1 MMTRQASLIQ
11 KLYARGWKLWSSGV
25 GWRRIGCFFLGASLR
40 ILPIEMTRFLSLVF
54 GIFFAVVIL
63 LILVDSQVGSA
74 NYDESKVGSYTLPD
88 PLVFADG
95 KPVRTPQDWRRRRA
109 EILELFATNVFG
121 HSPNPPATTTFD
133 VSEESKAALGGKAI
147 RKQVAIHLI
156 SQKDGPKE
164 SLLLYIPAAARKPV
178 PVILTLNFMGNQS
191 VISDPAVILPM
202 IWSRN
207 THEQARATE
216 DSRGRDQSFE
226 IEKILARGYAFATIY
241 YQDIDPD
248 FKEGFAH
255 GIRPLL
261 LKQGQSP
268 APDDWGAIGA
278 WSYGLSRAMDYLEH
292 DKSVDAKRVAIM
304 GHSRLGKTALWAGAL
319 DERFAMVISSCS
331 GEGGASLARRNYG
344 ETVANLMDSF
354 PYWFAENFRKYAA
367 HVDQLPVDM
376 HELIALSAPRPVYV
390 TGAEDD
396 QWADPKGEFLACVG
410 AGPVYRLLGKQDLG
424 TDQTPALNS
433 PILHTIAF
441 HIRSGKHE
449 VTPFDWEQFLLF
461 ADKYLAGN

>member
-1 MMTRQASLIQ
+1 MTKFPVLI
-11 KLYARGWKLWSSGV
+11 SGV
-25 GWRRIGCFFLGASLR
+25 FLALV
-40 ILPIEMTRFLSLVF
+40 LLHTR
-54 GIFFAVVIL
+54 
-63 LILVDSQVGSA
+63 VDSQAGSA

-95 KPVRTPQDWRRRRA
+95 KPVRTPQEWRRRRA

-121 HSPNPPATTTFD
+121 HNPKPPSNTTVEVIEQNKT
-133 VSEESKAALGGKAI
+133 AHRGKAI
-147 RKQVAIHLI
+147 RRQVAIHLT
-156 SQKDGPKE
+156 SKKDGPKE

-191 VISDPAVILPM
+191 VINDPAVLLPM
-202 IWSRN
+202 VWNRQ
-207 THEQARATE
+207 THEHEKATE
-216 DSRGRDQSFE
+216 DSRGRDTSFE
-226 IEKILARGYAFATIY
+226 IEKILAHGYAFATIY

-248 FKEGFAH
+248 FKEGFAY
-255 GIRPLL
+255 GIRPLF
-261 LKQGQSP
+261 LKPGQTAP

-278 WSYGLSRAMDYLEH
+278 WSYGLSRAMDYIEQ
-292 DKSVDAKRVAIM
+292 DKNVDPKRVAIM

-344 ETVANLMDSF
+344 ETVANLMDAF
-354 PYWFAENFRKYAA
+354 PYWFAGNLRKYAD

-376 HELIALSAPRPVYV
+376 HELIALSAPRPVYI

-396 QWADPKGEFLACVG
+396 RWADPKGEFLACVG

-424 TDQTPALNS
+424 TDQMPPLNS

-441 HIRSGKHE
+441 HIRGGKHE

-461 ADKYLAGN
+461 ADKNFGGN